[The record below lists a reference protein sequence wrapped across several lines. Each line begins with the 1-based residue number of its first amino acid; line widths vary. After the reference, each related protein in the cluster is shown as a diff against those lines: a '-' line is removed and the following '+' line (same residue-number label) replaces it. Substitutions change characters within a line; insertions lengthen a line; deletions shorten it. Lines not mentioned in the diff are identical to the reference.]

1 MLQPGKGVSSDP
13 MLDWQ
18 QTALPTLVH
27 NTSSVDVVK
36 AAIGTRHAALI
47 TRAGELYTW
56 GYGQGEGGEAWVCAA
71 GSTVKGR
78 ALRSMCPLWL
88 HRSVRECRRQSVYQS
103 ISILL
108 ALFSRLIPFPQAATL
123 GRAHS

>member
-1 MLQPGKGVSSDP
+1 

-18 QTALPTLVH
+18 QTSQPALVH

-56 GYGQGEGGEAWVCAA
+56 GYGQGERGDLG
-71 GSTVKGR
+71 
-78 ALRSMCPLWL
+78 P
-88 HRSVRECRRQSVYQS
+88 VRCNRWEK
-103 ISILL
+103 LE
-108 ALFSRLIPFPQAATL
+108 QAHTDTPP
-123 GRAHS
+123 H

>member
-56 GYGQGEGGEAWVCAA
+56 GYGQGEGGESLRGEGRKGPGAA
-71 GSTVKGR
+71 GRVRGGCLGGGRGGKGLGLR
-78 ALRSMCPLWL
+78 A
-88 HRSVRECRRQSVYQS
+88 
-103 ISILL
+103 
-108 ALFSRLIPFPQAATL
+108 
-123 GRAHS
+123 G

>member
-1 MLQPGKGVSSDP
+1 

-56 GYGQGEGGEAWVCAA
+56 GYGQGEGGGGAGCARLA
-71 GSTVKGR
+71 VHNKA
-78 ALRSMCPLWL
+78 ALSAR
-88 HRSVRECRRQSVYQS
+88 RVRCGCIAQ
-103 ISILL
+103 
-108 ALFSRLIPFPQAATL
+108 
-123 GRAHS
+123 